1 MSGPGDLAIR
11 ELEVAGATP
20 EAVDRFLAGREF
32 PIREGP
38 HTTFVFQGAADSVLL
53 GHWLFGT
60 AAAREMERLAGSDL
74 WFVTL
79 DLPAESR
86 VEYRFQPTVGAH
98 AEWILDPL
106 NPRTVRDP
114 FGVWSV
120 CHGTGYRRPPW
131 TIEDPAV
138 GRGEVQPVRIGAGPG
153 RGDVRVYTPVGFRG
167 TRRYPLLVALDGGDY
182 LRYADARVV
191 LDNLIERRDIP
202 PLIAAFV
209 DPRKRVLDY
218 TNSAAYASYL
228 VEELVP
234 ELGRQFPLRERA
246 EDRGLMGAG
255 LGAVGA
261 LTTAW
266 RFPGF
271 FGKLCLQSGSFTF
284 TDVGPSTRTKLL
296 DPVVE
301 FVNDYRR
308 EPTRVASRVFL
319 SCGVYDPLIYENR
332 SLAPLLRESG
342 MDVRF
347 VESPDGHNWENWR
360 DRLRVG
366 LSWLFP
372 GPIWL
377 YYR

>member
-1 MSGPGDLAIR
+1 MTGPHDSAIG
-11 ELEVAGATP
+11 ELEISGATP
-20 EAVDRFLAGREF
+20 EAVDRFLEEHEF

-38 HTTFVFQGAADSVLL
+38 RTTFVFRGQADTVLL

-60 AAAREMERLAGSDL
+60 AAAREMERLGESDL
-74 WFVTL
+74 WFLTL
-79 DLPAESR
+79 ELPTDSR
-86 VEYRFQPTVGAH
+86 VEYRFQRAIGSRT
-98 AEWILDPL
+98 EWILDPL
-106 NPRTVRDP
+106 NPRTVRDS

-120 CHGTGYRRPPW
+120 CQGSGYRRPRW
-131 TIEDPAV
+131 TVEAPRI
-138 GRGEVQPVRIGAGPG
+138 GRGELHRVPLPAG
-153 RGDVRVYTPVGFRG
+153 RGEARVYTPVGFRG
-167 TRRYPLLVALDGGDY
+167 TRPYPLLIVLDGSDY
-182 LRYADARVV
+182 LRFASARVV

-209 DPRKRVLDY
+209 DPRKRILDF
-218 TNSAAYASYL
+218 TNSPAYAAFL
-228 VEELVP
+228 AEQLVP
-234 ELGRQFPLRERA
+234 TLEQRFPLRTRA
-246 EDRGLMGAG
+246 DERGLLGAG
-255 LGAVGA
+255 LGAVAA

-266 RFPGF
+266 RYPGF
-271 FGKLCLQSGSFTF
+271 FGKLLLQSGSFTF
-284 TDVGPSTRTKLL
+284 TDVGPSTRTTLL
-296 DPVVE
+296 DPVVD
-301 FVNDYRR
+301 FVNAYRR
-308 EPTRVASRVFL
+308 EPRRVASRVFL

-332 SLAPLLRESG
+332 TLAPLLSKSG